1 MLGNG
6 LRIVRLAA
14 GIVLACAALLF
25 ILVFKNTAL
34 PRQGCYELFR
44 YLAHEENEIRTFN
57 FEWIETEHFVIK
69 FVEEDRGYSDLVART
84 AENAFEPV
92 TAFFSFQPRDKAV
105 IVMYPDGETLASSF
119 GWDKDERAM
128 GVYWGGIIRVLSPR
142 EWIHEGDLEQTF
154 TRDGPVVHEYTHLV
168 VDQLTRG
175 NYNRWFTEGVAQYVE
190 KKVTGFTLEAPS
202 PDGKVEV
209 YNFATLE
216 RDFDQLDQG
225 MAYWQSLQAVE
236 YMVEL
241 GGEPGL
247 LRVIEAL
254 GKGYT
259 LPGAIEKGL
268 QVEYDSFTKDLYA
281 RLRHAG

>member
-1 MLGNG
+1 M
-6 LRIVRLAA
+6 
-14 GIVLACAALLF
+14 
-25 ILVFKNTAL
+25 
-34 PRQGCYELFR
+34 
-44 YLAHEENEIRTFN
+44 
-57 FEWIETEHFVIK
+57 
-69 FVEEDRGYSDLVART
+69 
-84 AENAFEPV
+84 
-92 TAFFSFQPRDKAV
+92 
-105 IVMYPDGETLASSF
+105 
-119 GWDKDERAM
+119 
-128 GVYWGGIIRVLSPR
+128 
-142 EWIHEGDLEQTF
+142 
-154 TRDGPVVHEYTHLV
+154 

-202 PDGKVEV
+202 FDGKVEV